1 MSSVAK
7 VRVNAGLPFAALAA
21 LCMVLAVGCASSANG
36 GQPKGTGAMVV
47 VTDDSNGK
55 TVNASVGQTVELI
68 LSSNY
73 WTVSGS
79 SAPNVV
85 RQDGATTPLPRPTNC
100 PKIPGLGCVPV
111 RTFFKAV
118 TPGTASITASRT
130 ACGEA
135 KPCATDQENFKV
147 TVVVR

>member
-1 MSSVAK
+1 MSSFMR
-7 VRVNAGLPFAALAA
+7 VRVTAGMLFAALAA
-21 LCMVLAVGCASSANG
+21 LSTLLTTGCASSAAPNAG
-36 GQPKGTGAMVV
+36 HTADITVV
-47 VTDDSNGK
+47 VRDDANGK
-55 TVNASVGQTVELI
+55 TVDASVGQTVKLI

-79 SAPNVV
+79 STSSVL
-85 RQDGATTPLPRPTNC
+85 RQDGATVPLPRPTNC

-111 RTFFKAV
+111 STSFRAV
-118 TPGTASITASRT
+118 APGTASITASRT

>member
-1 MSSVAK
+1 MSSFAR
-7 VRVNAGLPFAALAA
+7 VRLSAGLLFAALAG
-21 LCMVLAVGCASSANG
+21 LCMVLTVGCASSVTPTAG
-36 GQPKGTGAMVV
+36 HSVDVMVV
-47 VTDDSNGK
+47 VRDDANGK
-55 TVNASVGQTVELI
+55 TVDASVGQTVELI

-79 SAPNVV
+79 SAPNVLH
-85 RQDGATTPLPRPTNC
+85 QDGPTIQLPRPTNC

-111 RTFFKAV
+111 STYFRAAA
-118 TPGTASITASRT
+118 PGTASITASRT